1 MGVYSGPEIINDG
14 LVLSLD
20 AANSKG
26 FDKYENLITHSSMSG
41 WTVGVLGSGGSL
53 PTGWVLDQL
62 QPGSAITI
70 IGGGT
75 ENGLNYVDIRFSAT
89 SVSTTNRTL
98 IRPGNSVTTDG
109 STYYLTTYSKLVS
122 GSSTNLTHINFH
134 TGALSLTSTLTR
146 NVGASA
152 VLSGTFF
159 PRYDI
164 GYNGTGVAYDITI
177 RFAAPQLEKGSSATD
192 YYATTGT
199 AKTRGSTWTD
209 LTGRGNNGTLT
220 NGPTYN
226 SSNGGSIVFDGVDDY
241 IINSSTTGIPTGN
254 SSRTIQFWVY
264 PKADTN
270 NFIQLG
276 TGGGGNQVYIVE
288 FYNFSGTRY
297 LFTDGVN
304 GANNLTISGSQL
316 PNLNTWNHIIFGN
329 SGQNWFY
336 YLNGASQASGTF
348 GVTLNTIGQKVIIGK
363 RDDVVVNTTNGNIS
377 QVSIYNRA
385 LTAAEI
391 QQNYNAT
398 KTRYIRV
405 GDGSS
410 ASNPAPSAS
419 YLVSL
424 GITTNGF
431 YYINLP
437 TVGPTLVYC
446 ILDPAVDG
454 GGWMVLWGAAQGATN
469 YTYSFSASR
478 DDTLN
483 SPINGFYSLS
493 YAKRSAIN
501 SICTQN
507 KTLVYAGSNSNWL
520 RFDGYIWN
528 SNSHTSGDFRFEFN
542 SSLVT
547 SNGTVDSSVEVGLT
561 NYGVG
566 GGGDFGIAINTDG
579 LDHHSGSYYNLNNGC
594 GNMYLYQYAA
604 GYKVNTGLSGWYST
618 TAGCTSDNE
627 NDLPLLVAMK

>member
-1 MGVYSGPEIINDG
+1 MGVFAGPEIANDG
-14 LVLSLD
+14 LVLALD

-241 IINSSTTGIPTGN
+241 VNCGTPSIGTGKITVNAWVKINAGSLFQHIVDSASNSWHLAILNDNRPYFYNGSTYHQSSQILSTSTWYMLTGVQSSTLDIYVNGVLSQSLASNLNVT
-254 SSRTIQFWVY
+254 
-264 PKADTN
+264 TN
-270 NFIQLG
+270 N
-276 TGGGGNQVYIVE
+276 
-288 FYNFSGTRY
+288 
-297 LFTDGVN
+297 
-304 GANNLTISGSQL
+304 
-316 PNLNTWNHIIFGN
+316 
-329 SGQNWFY
+329 
-336 YLNGASQASGTF
+336 
-348 GVTLNTIGQKVIIGK
+348 VIIGAYQGAS
-363 RDDVVVNTTNGNIS
+363 RPFNGNIS
-377 QVSIYNRA
+377 NTQIYNRA

-398 KTRYIRV
+398 KTRYIQV

-478 DDTLN
+478 DDTSN

>member
-1 MGVYSGPEIINDG
+1 
-14 LVLSLD
+14 
-20 AANSKG
+20 
-26 FDKYENLITHSSMSG
+26 MSG

-226 SSNGGSIVFDGVDDY
+226 SSNGGSIVFDGVNDY
-241 IINSSTTGIPTGN
+241 ADLGDVLDLGTNDLTIVAWVKLTTSPSGNVTIVSKALAGAQNYRYAVLINSTQNILPFLQGN
-254 SSRTIQFWVY
+254 
-264 PKADTN
+264 
-270 NFIQLG
+270 
-276 TGGGGNQVYIVE
+276 GGNDIVP
-288 FYNFSGTRY
+288 T
-297 LFTDGVN
+297 TTV
-304 GANNLTISGSQL
+304 QL
-316 PNLNTWNHIIFGN
+316 NLNAWYMCCVVYTRSSEIKV
-329 SGQNWFY
+329 
-336 YLNGASQASGTF
+336 YLNGIVQSLSGSATISQWNTLDFQSNNPFRVGSYTASD
-348 GVTLNTIGQKVIIGK
+348 NTSPSALFP
-363 RDDVVVNTTNGNIS
+363 GNIA

-385 LTAAEI
+385 LSAAEI

-478 DDTLN
+478 DDTSN

-507 KTLVYAGSNSNWL
+507 KTLVYAGLNSNWL

-566 GGGDFGIAINTDG
+566 AGGDFGIAINTDG

-594 GNMYLYQYAA
+594 GNMYLYQYAS

-618 TAGCTSDNE
+618 TAGCTADNE